1 MKKSLVLLVVLL
13 GSVALASSAF
23 AYYDWACYEMPV
35 CKVTCKDQ
43 VLCKGA
49 AKGKIK
55 LCGPCAPVVT
65 YSGTWLT
72 IAKCPA
78 PPAPAE
84 GAAKV
89 VKKKAKKK

>member
-1 MKKSLVLLVVLL
+1 MKKSLVLMVVLL
-13 GSVALASSAF
+13 GSLALASSVF

-35 CKVTCKDQ
+35 CKVICKDQ

-55 LCGPCAPVVT
+55 LCGPCAPVIT
-65 YSGTWLT
+65 YAGSWLT

-78 PPAPAE
+78 PPE
-84 GAAKV
+84 GAPVAKA
-89 VKKKAKKK
+89 KKKAKKK

>member
-1 MKKSLVLLVVLL
+1 MKKSLVLMVVLL
-13 GSVALASSAF
+13 GSLALASSAV

-35 CKVTCKDQ
+35 CKVVCKDQ

-55 LCGPCAPVVT
+55 LCGPCAPVIT
-65 YSGTWLT
+65 YAGQWLT

-78 PPAPAE
+78 PAAAPE
-84 GAAKV
+84 AAKV